1 MTRTQKITTSLFFI
15 VTALGLSAA
24 GCAPQ
29 GQYSQPPAPGPEGD
43 YVTFTKTL
51 PSGAKVEC
59 VGWRHSGPQ
68 GEGAA
73 IECFPVATK

>member
-1 MTRTQKITTSLFFI
+1 MKTWKKAASVVLF
-15 VTALGLSAA
+15 TAMGLGLMAN

-43 YVTFTKTL
+43 YVTFSKVL

-73 IECFPVATK
+73 IECFPITTK